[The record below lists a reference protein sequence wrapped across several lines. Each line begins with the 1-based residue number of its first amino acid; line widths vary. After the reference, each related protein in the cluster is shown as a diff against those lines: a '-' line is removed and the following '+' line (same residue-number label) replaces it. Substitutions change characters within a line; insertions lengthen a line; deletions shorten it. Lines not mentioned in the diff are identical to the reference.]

1 MTGVNAWLFLS
12 CFSRSFLSIKL
23 AHFIFEIILMGVSLV
38 PVRAVNAFYWTP
50 AQKITFKVFNKTVF
64 IVINFG

>member
-1 MTGVNAWLFLS
+1 MLAIFKL
-12 CFSRSFLSIKL
+12 FSRSFLSIKL

-38 PVRAVNAFYWTP
+38 RVVNAFYWTP

-64 IVINFG
+64 NVINFG